1 MKEGLLRQALFL
13 WAARALA
20 IGGARPQFRCMN
32 TTATK
37 NLVTLA
43 RMLERLDHSADAV
56 DPQQYRGVVEH
67 LSEALRTVPHDAAL
81 EAVLRASPGTAELYE
96 NLQYQ
101 YAGLCR
107 SDLEAALNAELAA
120 RAAIDAAR
128 RGPAQPKAASG
139 S

>member
-1 MKEGLLRQALFL
+1 
-13 WAARALA
+13 
-20 IGGARPQFRCMN
+20 MN

-43 RMLERLDHSADAV
+43 RVLERLDRSSEAV
-56 DPQQYRGVVEH
+56 DAQQYRGVVEH
-67 LSEALRTVPHDAAL
+67 LGDVLRSVPHDAAL
-81 EAVLRASPGTAELYE
+81 EAVLAASPATAELYE

-101 YAGLCR
+101 HAGLCR
-107 SDLEAALNAELAA
+107 SPLEASLHAELAA

-128 RGPAQPKAASG
+128 RRPAQPNTATG